1 MLDRILPRLLSSLT
15 LAAGVLA
22 ASSCADEPTGVGHL
36 NIASSDPLT
45 PAAGE
50 TVTITVRAVML
61 DGTSIDVTDRA
72 ACALD
77 AADPPG
83 TFAGRVFTAV
93 RSGTVNVVCTFAAA
107 SGSLGITVP
116 GPQHVTVASVQKGLY
131 PQSSVLELSVVVFG
145 IDPDKQYT
153 NFWGQDPNGGPMSG
167 IYFRDV
173 RALAADAGATAA
185 PVSEG
190 DTVTVS
196 GAYAERDGRS
206 VINWTAVSKSGTA
219 KPTVDAVPLAA
230 IDAATWDGCLVE
242 VDDVVVVNPA
252 LDAYTWQVAEA
263 SNPTSGARLQ
273 VETLLYPLTP
283 TQGQVYGA
291 IVGPLYVLQPKS
303 GGALEV
309 AITPRRAAD
318 LTPKP

>member
-1 MLDRILPRLLSSLT
+1 MLDRVLPIVLSSLA
-15 LAAGVLA
+15 LAGGVVA

-36 NIASSDPLT
+36 NIASADPLT

-72 ACALD
+72 VCALD
-77 AADPPG
+77 AKDPPG
-83 TFAGRVFTAV
+83 TFAGRVFTAAK
-93 RSGTVNVVCTFAAA
+93 SGTANVVCTFAGA

-116 GPQHVTVASVQKGLY
+116 GPQQVTVASVQKGTY
-131 PQSSVLELSVVVFG
+131 PQGSVLELAVVVFG
-145 IDPDKQYT
+145 IDPDAQYT
-153 NFWGQDPNGGPMSG
+153 NFWAQDPGGGPMSG

-173 RALAADAGATAA
+173 RKLVADAGATPA
-185 PVSEG
+185 PVAEG

-206 VINWTAVSKSGTA
+206 IINWTAVSRSGTA
-219 KPTVDAVPLAA
+219 KPKADIVALSA
-230 IDAATWDGCLVE
+230 IDPATWDGCLVE

-252 LDAYTWQVAEA
+252 FDAYTWQVSEA
-263 SNPTSGARLQ
+263 RDPTAGAKLL
-273 VETLLYPLTP
+273 VETLLYALTP
-283 TQGQVYGA
+283 PQGQVYGA

-303 GGALEV
+303 GGSLEV
-309 AITPRRAAD
+309 AIAPRRATD
-318 LTPKP
+318 LTAKP

>member
-1 MLDRILPRLLSSLT
+1 MLDRAIPILLSSLA
-15 LAAGVLA
+15 LAGGVVV

-36 NIASSDPLT
+36 NIASADPLT
-45 PAAGE
+45 PAAGQ

-72 ACALD
+72 VCALD
-77 AADPPG
+77 AKDPPG
-83 TFAGRVFTAV
+83 TFAGRVFTAAK
-93 RSGTVNVVCTFAAA
+93 SGTANVVCTFAGA

-116 GPQHVTVASVQKGLY
+116 GPQQVTVASVQKGTY
-131 PQSSVLELSVVVFG
+131 PQGSVLELAVVVFG
-145 IDPDKQYT
+145 IDRDKQYT
-153 NFWGQDPNGGPMSG
+153 NFWAQDPGGGPMSG

-173 RALAADAGATAA
+173 RKLAADAGATPA
-185 PVSEG
+185 PVAEG

-196 GAYAERDGRS
+196 GAYAEREGRS
-206 VINWTAVSKSGTA
+206 VINWTAVSKSGSATPKA
-219 KPTVDAVPLAA
+219 DIVALSA
-230 IDAATWDGCLVE
+230 IEPATWDGCLVE

-252 LDAYTWQVAEA
+252 FDAYTWQVSEA
-263 SNPTSGARLQ
+263 TNPTAGAKLL

-309 AITPRRAAD
+309 AIAPRRATD